1 MSAALLSFDEVWKS
15 YPRWTGGQRT
25 LRGMLAR
32 RVPVLAGRR
41 DRRWVL
47 KDVSLDVEAGR
58 GVGLIGPNGAGKST
72 LLRLASGL
80 GRPTRGRISVRGD
93 VASVLTLGDTFDGS
107 LTGRENALT
116 AAIVAG
122 VPGARA
128 RALLPAMLDFAE
140 LEAFADAPVRT
151 YSEGMKL
158 RLAFSVIAQLEPE
171 VLVLDEVIAVG
182 DMRFQAKCA
191 ERIAELRE
199 HGAAVLF
206 ASHSLDQVE
215 EECDHVVWLQAGGVR
230 AAGEAGAVVEAY
242 RSAMRS
248 ATMDSTP
255 APSANGAG
263 GLELRRNR
271 FGSQEV
277 TIERVALHGGGGE
290 PVRELRVGEPLT
302 VAFDLEPHAGPV
314 ETAILGVAIH
324 RVSDG
329 LVCYDAS
336 TEADGVDVGRLL
348 GPTSVGLAFDR
359 LDLLPGHYAVD
370 VGVYAAGWELAYD
383 YHWQAYELAVVGRGG
398 DKGVFRPP
406 HSWTVAR

>member
-1 MSAALLSFDEVWKS
+1 
-15 YPRWTGGQRT
+15 
-25 LRGMLAR
+25 
-32 RVPVLAGRR
+32 
-41 DRRWVL
+41 
-47 KDVSLDVEAGR
+47 
-58 GVGLIGPNGAGKST
+58 
-72 LLRLASGL
+72 
-80 GRPTRGRISVRGD
+80 
-93 VASVLTLGDTFDGS
+93 
-107 LTGRENALT
+107 
-116 AAIVAG
+116 
-122 VPGARA
+122 
-128 RALLPAMLDFAE
+128 MLDFAE

-182 DMRFQAKCA
+182 DLRFQAKCA

-199 HGAAVLF
+199 RGAAVLF
-206 ASHSLDQVE
+206 ASHSSTRSRRSAITPSQSR
-215 EECDHVVWLQAGGVR
+215 R
-230 AAGEAGAVVEAY
+230 AACAQRARPARWWRPH

-248 ATMDSTP
+248 ATMDGTP

-290 PVRELRVGEPLT
+290 PVRELQVGEPLT

-348 GPTSVGLAFDR
+348 GPTSVALAFDR